1 MKLTLIASP
10 RTPKSPSR
18 PRCPKKIPPPAR
30 KKSGQL
36 HGKKSLPLGEQAICR
51 IVQLRN
57 RNPGMHTARLA
68 EIYRDSFG
76 SPLAENTIKRILHS
90 CGLPDPVVKSAELAG
105 GVFPDAKVN
114 APNDVWTVEFKTGWQ
129 NRSGIPEPII
139 VRDEFTRF
147 VIAARML
154 PDACGTTM
162 RAFFEELF
170 RSHGLPGTIC
180 CAKSQ
185 PFGSNQSLLGL
196 TKVSAWWLALGISV
210 DWKRP
215 GHTRECRW
223 IERPRMQL
231 GYAWR
236 LQNSQE
242 RQEELD
248 RWREGFNK
256 STHVSLKNVSPAKA
270 YGRKSVQGSLPVV
283 LLDYPGLERRRVGKG
298 GGIRL
303 NGLEHFLSTALAGWD
318 VALKEI
324 ADGRLEVR
332 FAQLSLG
339 ILDPE
344 KVEFIPAI
352 T

>member
-1 MKLTLIASP
+1 M
-10 RTPKSPSR
+10 
-18 PRCPKKIPPPAR
+18 
-30 KKSGQL
+30 
-36 HGKKSLPLGEQAICR
+36 QA
-51 IVQLRN
+51 N
-57 RNPGMHTARLA
+57 RLA

-185 PFGSNQSLLGL
+185 PFGSTQSLLGL

-248 RWREGFNK
+248 RWREEFNK
-256 STHVSLKNVSPAKA
+256 STHVSLKKSPHSGFKFPHSALSSA
-270 YGRKSVQGSLPVV
+270 PLPVV

-298 GGIRL
+298 GGISL
-303 NGLEHFLSTALAGWD
+303 NAHEHFLSTALAGWD

-344 KVEFIPAI
+344 KVEFIPAANAI
-352 T
+352 AQVSPAASTQNTAHKLDVKHDEPTISQ